1 MPPLQGELVMSP
13 GLDQSDVS
21 SLDEAERHWMS
32 LEGLLEK
39 SILVPCAARVLGRG
53 NSSFEVLQC
62 KLAVTR
68 IQQFPV
74 TSLC

>member
-13 GLDQSDVS
+13 GLDQSDAS

-39 SILVPCAARVLGRG
+39 SILVPCAARTKRFQL
-53 NSSFEVLQC
+53 
-62 KLAVTR
+62 
-68 IQQFPV
+68 
-74 TSLC
+74 